1 MTRDSSW
8 RRLARNRMA
17 TGGVVVLALIVLL
30 ALFGANLSAHAIDE
44 VFWDRISAPPDVE
57 AGFYFGTDANGRDL
71 FVRTLVGA
79 RVSLLVGLAASLISL
94 VIGVAYG
101 AIAGFWGGHVDSVMM
116 RIVDILYSL
125 PFVFFVILLTV
136 YVGRSLST
144 IFITIGAVI
153 WLDMARIVRGQTL
166 ALKQREF
173 VEAARAFGA
182 TNRRILIRHIIPNLW
197 GPVIISMLLVIPDAI
212 LTESFLSF
220 LGLGV
225 QEPNTS
231 WGVLIGEG
239 AQSMT
244 EAPWMLLFPGSF
256 LAVTLLAFNF
266 FGDGLRDALDP
277 KG

>member
-1 MTRDSSW
+1 MAVDNGW
-8 RRLARNRMA
+8 RRLRRNPAAM
-17 TGGVVVLALIVLL
+17 GGLIVLGAIVFL
-30 ALFGANLSAHAIDE
+30 ALLGPCISPHAIDE
-44 VFWDRISAPPDVE
+44 VFWDRISAPPDFD
-57 AGFYFGTDANGRDL
+57 AGFFFGTDANGRDL
-71 FVRTLVGA
+71 FARTLEGA
-79 RVSLLVGLAASLISL
+79 RVSLLVGVSASVISL
-94 VIGVAYG
+94 FIGVTYG
-101 AIAGFWGGHVDSVMM
+101 ATAGYLGGRIDNVMM

-144 IFITIGAVI
+144 IFVTIGAVI

-166 ALKQREF
+166 TLKQREF
-173 VEAARAFGA
+173 VEAARSLGA
-182 TNRRILIRHIIPNLW
+182 TDFRILTRHIIPNLW

-231 WGVLIGEG
+231 WGVLIGDG
-239 AQSMT
+239 AQNMMG
-244 EAPWMLLFPGSF
+244 APWSLLFPGAF

-266 FGDGLRDALDP
+266 AGDGLRDALDP
-277 KG
+277 RS

>member
-1 MTRDSSW
+1 MRGDGW
-8 RRLARNRMA
+8 RRLLRDRMA
-17 TGGVVVLALIVLL
+17 MAGLIVLGLILFL
-30 ALFGANLSAHAIDE
+30 ALFAPMLAPHPIDE
-44 VFWDRISAPPDVE
+44 IFWDRIAAPPDFE

-71 FVRTLVGA
+71 FARTLAGA
-79 RVSLLVGLAASLISL
+79 RVSLVVGLASSLISL
-94 VIGVAYG
+94 VIGVAWG
-101 AIAGFWGGHVDSVMM
+101 ATAGYLGGRIDALMM

-182 TNRRILIRHIIPNLW
+182 TDRRILLRHIIPNLL

-231 WGVLIGEG
+231 WGVLIGDG
-239 AQSMT
+239 AQNMIDS
-244 EAPWMLLFPGSF
+244 PWMLLFPGAF
-256 LAVTLLAFNF
+256 LAATLLAFNF
-266 FGDGLRDALDP
+266 LGDGLRDALDP
-277 KG
+277 KE

>member
-1 MTRDSSW
+1 
-8 RRLARNRMA
+8 LA
-17 TGGVVVLALIVLL
+17 
-30 ALFGANLSAHAIDE
+30 
-44 VFWDRISAPPDVE
+44 
-57 AGFYFGTDANGRDL
+57 
-71 FVRTLVGA
+71 GA
-79 RVSLLVGLAASLISL
+79 RVSLLVGTAASLISL
-94 VIGVAYG
+94 LIGVAYG
-101 AIAGFWGGHVDSVMM
+101 AVAGYLGGYVDSVMM

-173 VEAARAFGA
+173 IEAARAFGA
-182 TNRRILIRHIIPNLW
+182 TDRRILWRHIIPNLW

-231 WGVLIGEG
+231 WGVLIGDG

-244 EAPWMLLFPGSF
+244 ETPWMLLFPGAF
-256 LAVTLLAFNF
+256 LAFTLLAFNF
-266 FGDGLRDALDP
+266 VGDGLRDALDP
-277 KG
+277 RG

>member
-1 MTRDSSW
+1 MTSDNAW
-8 RRLARNRMA
+8 RRLAGNPMA
-17 TGGVVVLALIVLL
+17 MGGLLILALIVLA
-30 ALFGANLSAHAIDE
+30 ALFGPFLSAHEIDD
-44 VFWDRISAPPDVE
+44 VFWDRIGAPPDFE

-71 FVRTLVGA
+71 FVRTLAGA
-79 RVSLLVGLAASLISL
+79 RVSLLVGTAASLISL
-94 VIGVAYG
+94 LIGVAYG
-101 AIAGFWGGHVDSVMM
+101 AVAGYLGGYVDSVMM

-173 VEAARAFGA
+173 IEAARAFGA
-182 TNRRILIRHIIPNLW
+182 TDRRILWRHIIPNLW

-231 WGVLIGEG
+231 WGVLIGDG

-244 EAPWMLLFPGSF
+244 ETPWMLLFPGAF
-256 LAVTLLAFNF
+256 LAFTLLAFNF
-266 FGDGLRDALDP
+266 VGDGLRDALDP
-277 KG
+277 RG

>member
-1 MTRDSSW
+1 MRRDTLW
-8 RRLARNRMA
+8 PRLARNPMA
-17 TGGVVVLALIVLL
+17 MGGAVVFALIVLL
-30 ALFGANLSAHAIDE
+30 ALFGPALSAHALDD
-44 VFWDRISAPPDVE
+44 VFWDRIGTPPDFE

-71 FVRTLVGA
+71 FVRTLAGA

-101 AIAGFWGGHVDSVMM
+101 AIAGYLGGSVDSVMM
-116 RIVDILYSL
+116 RLVDILYSL

-144 IFITIGAVI
+144 IFVTIGAVI

-182 TNRRILIRHIIPNLW
+182 TDRRILWRHIVPNLR
-197 GPVIISMLLVIPDAI
+197 GPVIICMLLVIPDAI

-225 QEPNTS
+225 QEPDTS
-231 WGVLIGEG
+231 WGVLIGDG
-239 AQSMT
+239 AQNMT
-244 EAPWMLLFPGSF
+244 EAPWMLLFPGGF
-256 LAVTLLAFNF
+256 LAATLLAFNF
-266 FGDGLRDALDP
+266 FGDALRDALDAR
-277 KG
+277 G

>member
-1 MTRDSSW
+1 MMPDSMW
-8 RRLARNRMA
+8 RRLSHNPMA
-17 TGGVVVLALIVLL
+17 VGGALVLAAIVLL
-30 ALFGANLSAHAIDE
+30 AVLGPYFCAHAIDE
-44 VFWDRISAPPDVE
+44 VFWDRINGPPDID
-57 AGFYFGTDANGRDL
+57 AGFYFGNDANGRDL
-71 FVRTLVGA
+71 LARTLAGA
-79 RVSLLVGLAASLISL
+79 RVSLLVGLSASLISL
-94 VIGVAYG
+94 LIGVAYG
-101 AIAGFWGGHVDSVMM
+101 AIAGYLGGRVDNVMM

-182 TNRRILIRHIIPNLW
+182 TDRRILWRHIVPNLW

-231 WGVLIGEG
+231 WGVLIGDG
-239 AQSMT
+239 AQNMT
-244 EAPWMLLFPGSF
+244 EAPWALLFPGAF

-266 FGDGLRDALDP
+266 FGDALRDALDP
-277 KG
+277 RG

>member
-1 MTRDSSW
+1 
-8 RRLARNRMA
+8 MA
-17 TGGVVVLALIVLL
+17 MGGALLLGLILLL
-30 ALFGANLSAHAIDE
+30 ALFGSWLSPHAIDE
-44 VFWDRISAPPDVE
+44 IFWDRISAPPDLA

-71 FVRTLVGA
+71 FVRTLAGA
-79 RVSLLVGLAASLISL
+79 QVSLLVGISASLISL
-94 VIGVAYG
+94 LIGVGYG
-101 AIAGFWGGHVDSVMM
+101 AVAGYLGGRIDAVMM
-116 RIVDILYSL
+116 RVVDILYSL

-166 ALKQREF
+166 ALKQRDF

-182 TNRRILIRHIIPNLW
+182 TDRRILWRHIIPNLW

-231 WGVLIGEG
+231 WGVLIGDG
-239 AQSMT
+239 AQNMT
-244 EAPWMLLFPGSF
+244 EAPWMLLFPGAF
-256 LAVTLLAFNF
+256 LAATLLAFNF
-266 FGDGLRDALDP
+266 FGDGLRDAQDP
-277 KG
+277 RS

>member
-1 MTRDSSW
+1 MIETGW
-8 RRLARNRMA
+8 HRLLRNKMA
-17 TGGVVVLALIVLL
+17 MAGLIILGVIVLL
-30 ALFGANLSAHAIDE
+30 ALFGPALSVHAIDD

-71 FVRTLVGA
+71 FARTLEGA
-79 RVSLLVGLAASLISL
+79 RVSLLVGGLASLISL

-101 AIAGFWGGHVDSVMM
+101 ATAGYLGGRIDNVMM

-144 IFITIGAVI
+144 IFVTIGAVI

-166 ALKQREF
+166 SLKQREF
-173 VEAARAFGA
+173 VEAAKAFGA
-182 TNRRILIRHIIPNLW
+182 TDRRILWRHILPNLW

-231 WGVLIGEG
+231 WGVLIGDG
-239 AQSMT
+239 AQNMMG
-244 EAPWMLLFPGSF
+244 APWSLLFPGAF

-277 KG
+277 RS

>member
-1 MTRDSSW
+1 MGGLQ
-8 RRLARNRMA
+8 RLKRNPA
-17 TGGVVVLALIVLL
+17 AVAGLAVLGIIMLL
-30 ALFGANLSAHAIDE
+30 ACFGQYLTPHAIDE
-44 VFWDRISAPPDVE
+44 VFWDRISAPPDID

-71 FVRTLVGA
+71 FARTLEGA
-79 RVSLLVGLAASLISL
+79 RVSLLVGVSASLISL

-101 AIAGFWGGHVDSVMM
+101 ATAGYLGGKTDNVMM

-136 YVGRSLST
+136 YVGRSLSV

-166 ALKQREF
+166 ALKHRDF
-173 VEAARAFGA
+173 VEAARALGA
-182 TNRRILIRHIIPNLW
+182 SDRRILMRHIIPNLW
-197 GPVIISMLLVIPDAI
+197 GPVIISVLLVIPDAI

-225 QEPNTS
+225 QEPDTS
-231 WGVLIGEG
+231 WGVLIGDG
-239 AQSMT
+239 AQNMMG
-244 EAPWMLLFPGSF
+244 APWSLLFPGGF

-266 FGDGLRDALDP
+266 AGDGVRDALDIRS
-277 KG
+277 

>member
-1 MTRDSSW
+1 MTADSGW
-8 RRLARNRMA
+8 RRLLRNPMA
-17 TGGVVVLALIVLL
+17 MAGLTVLGLILLL
-30 ALFGANLSAHAIDE
+30 ALFGPFLAAHEIDE
-44 VFWDRISAPPDVE
+44 VFWDRIGAPPDFA

-71 FVRTLVGA
+71 FARTLAGA
-79 RVSLLVGLAASLISL
+79 RVSLLVGTAASLISL
-94 VIGVAYG
+94 VIGVTYG
-101 AIAGFWGGHVDSVMM
+101 AIAGYLGGRIDAVMM

-166 ALKQREF
+166 SLKQREF
-173 VEAARAFGA
+173 IEAARAFGA
-182 TNRRILIRHIIPNLW
+182 TDRRIILRHIIPNLW

-231 WGVLIGEG
+231 WGVLIGDG
-239 AQSMT
+239 AQNMMET
-244 EAPWMLLFPGSF
+244 PWMLLFPGAF
-256 LAVTLLAFNF
+256 LALTLLAFNF
-266 FGDGLRDALDP
+266 LGDGLRDAMDP
-277 KG
+277 KE